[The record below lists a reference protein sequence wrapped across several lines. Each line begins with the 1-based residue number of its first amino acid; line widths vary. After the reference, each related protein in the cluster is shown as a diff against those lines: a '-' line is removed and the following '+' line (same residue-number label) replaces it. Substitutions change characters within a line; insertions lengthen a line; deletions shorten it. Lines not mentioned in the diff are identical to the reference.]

1 MAQPFKVESFV
12 LGFCLLALG
21 ALWTLANFGA
31 LDLLRTLRTYWPV
44 SLIVWGVAEILN
56 TFLAKEP
63 SR

>member
-1 MAQPFKVESFV
+1 
-12 LGFCLLALG
+12 
-21 ALWTLANFGA
+21 LWTLANFGT

-56 TFLAKEP
+56 TFLAREP